1 MATPILTPAWPEQ
14 QRPTT
19 GKGNTMTNAIKRT
32 EASPPAREK
41 GARVFPIPPP
51 LYYGAAFAGGMFLH
65 GAVPLQV
72 PGRPATGLAGAALLM
87 AGLVL
92 DVAGVAA
99 IIAHRT
105 TIVPHR
111 PVSTMITTGIY
122 RFSRNPMYTGL
133 ALIVAGGALLA
144 GTWWPLFFLPFA
156 LLAVHQLAIRPEE
169 IYLGERYGP
178 VYADYRRKVR
188 RWL

>member
-1 MATPILTPAWPEQ
+1 
-14 QRPTT
+14 
-19 GKGNTMTNAIKRT
+19 MTNAIKRT
-32 EASPPAREK
+32 EASPPVRAK

-51 LYYGAAFAGGMFLH
+51 LYYGAAFACGMFLH
-65 GAVPLQV
+65 GAVPLEV
-72 PGRPATGLAGAALLM
+72 PGRPATALAGAALLI

-99 IIAHRT
+99 VIAHHT

-111 PVSTMITTGIY
+111 PVSTLITTGIY

-133 ALIVAGGALLA
+133 AIMVAGGALLA
-144 GTWWPLFFLPFA
+144 GTWWPLFLLPLA
-156 LLAVHQLAIRPEE
+156 LLAVNQLAIRPEE
-169 IYLGERYGP
+169 TYLGECYGS
-178 VYADYRRKVR
+178 VYADYRRRVR